1 MKNLN
6 LKWIFPCVCLAIF
19 SLSSCS
25 DEEKESPKTNLT
37 PDEHKAELE
46 RIGMEALAKINPDD
60 HATLLTTINEF
71 SRLSDIGYLEIEE
84 NVGASVAN
92 LLKSIGNI
100 CSRTELGAVSEFAYP
115 TNDLYSAARYYG
127 IYTYNSMTNRWDKT
141 TSNSVLELRFT
152 SDNQPVVIQISKS
165 GSEKLTDLFEE
176 NGTQY
181 QALVPEHAKA
191 TLTRGGEELCN
202 VTADVNVDGN
212 QRTADVTCTLTA
224 NGYVFQ
230 SVTHADKTNA
240 TEDFTLTV
248 KGEQIVTGKASL
260 NGYDMTDEDNI
271 NSVIDENK
279 EVHELFGGAT
289 AEVNIL
295 NEAVIKGYCESVKD
309 MTDELNALE
318 DAYYPD
324 TESLEYNDKVAEV
337 YNKYMTAELYYTD
350 GDNVIANLGWQ
361 SCEDDYY
368 YSSGSYYD
376 VEAIIIFASDDS
388 KFSIDS
394 YFDDISFNG
403 LIDSAESL
411 SDRYE
416 NYLSH
421 LFN

>member
-1 MKNLN
+1 MKNLS
-6 LKWIFPCVCLAIF
+6 LKWILSCAYLAIF
-19 SLSSCS
+19 SFSSCS
-25 DEEKESPKTNLT
+25 DGEKESPKTNLT

-46 RIGMEALAKINPDD
+46 RIGLEALAKINPDD
-60 HATLLTTINEF
+60 HATLLTAIDEF
-71 SRLSDIGYLEIEE
+71 YRLSDIGYLEIEE
-84 NVGASVAN
+84 NAGASAAN
-92 LLKSIGNI
+92 LLKSVGTI
-100 CSRTELGAVSEFAYP
+100 CSRTQLGGVSAFANP

-127 IYTYNSMTNRWDKT
+127 VYTYNSATNHWDKT
-141 TSNSVLELRFT
+141 ASNSVLEFRFT
-152 SDNQPVVIQISKS
+152 SDGQPVIVQIRKS
-165 GSEKLTDLFEE
+165 GEEKQIDLFEE
-176 NGTQY
+176 SGTQY

-202 VTADVNVDGN
+202 VTVDVNVDGN

-230 SVTHADKTNA
+230 SVTHATKTNA

-289 AEVNIL
+289 AEINIL
-295 NEAVIKGYCESVKD
+295 NEAIIKGYCESVKD
-309 MTDELNALE
+309 MKDRMNLIQ
-318 DAYYPD
+318 DAYPD
-324 TESLEYNDKVAEV
+324 TSLEYNDKKSEV
-337 YNKYMTAELYYTD
+337 YNQYIKGELYYTD

-368 YSSGSYYD
+368 YSSETYYD
-376 VEAIIIFASDDS
+376 TEAVIIFASDNS

-394 YFDDISFNG
+394 YFDDISFDG

-411 SDRYE
+411 SDQYE

-421 LFN
+421 LLN